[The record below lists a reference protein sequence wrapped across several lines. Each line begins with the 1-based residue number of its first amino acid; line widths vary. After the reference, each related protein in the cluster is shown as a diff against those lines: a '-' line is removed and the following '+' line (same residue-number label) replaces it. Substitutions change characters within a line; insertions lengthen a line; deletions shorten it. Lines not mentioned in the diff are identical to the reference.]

1 MYTSA
6 YFLLF
11 LSILLRPC
19 FCKPLCSYFHVH
31 WLTHPLIIFCVM
43 FWECLFVTDSKVV
56 GYVVVQ
62 LIVEFFCQCEI
73 HILANFLSSL
83 DELCPSH
90 SVFVFWSKK
99 LTTKK
104 KKKKRQIHTLCYM
117 HNTHQWFPISPP
129 PPLLTLCEILFSD
142 FHWPSYSLTSHL

>member
-104 KKKKRQIHTLCYM
+104 KKKDRYILCVIC
-117 HNTHQWFPISPP
+117 TTPISDSPS
-129 PPLLTLCEILFSD
+129 PPLPPCLPYVKFYFLIFIGLHTV
-142 FHWPSYSLTSHL
+142 